1 MTTRTWNID
10 TSHSAVHFTV
20 RHLVIAKVR
29 GVFSRFS
36 GAIQYDDADPRRSS
50 VTVEIDAASV
60 DTREEK
66 RDAHLRS
73 ADFFDTDTFPKLTFV
88 SKEVV
93 VEGGRVTKVIGDL
106 TIRDI
111 TRPVTL
117 EVEDNGRVKDP
128 WGGERIAF
136 EAKTRVNRHDFG
148 LRWNMALEAGGVM
161 VGYHVDIALEVEAV
175 AEAAAAKAS

>member
-10 TSHSAVHFTV
+10 TSHSAVHFSV
-20 RHLVIAKVR
+20 RHLVISKVR
-29 GVFSRFS
+29 GAFSRFH

-73 ADFFDTDTFPKLTFV
+73 PDFFDVETFPTLTFV
-88 SKEVV
+88 SRKVV
-93 VEGGRVTKVIGDL
+93 TEGDKVTKVIGDL
-106 TIRDI
+106 TIRDV
-111 TRPVTL
+111 TREVTL

-136 EAKTRVNRHDFG
+136 EARTRVNRQDFG
-148 LRWNMALEAGGVM
+148 LRWNMALEAGGVV
-161 VGYHVDIALEVEAV
+161 VGDHVDITLEVEAT
-175 AEAAAAKAS
+175 AEAAVAKAS